1 MIFVPRCVANRMC
14 YFRQVM
20 DDGTDRRSSLS
31 ADSSIGREFGM
42 KFHHVGVAVRSIED
56 ALRYYVDVFGF
67 EQATQPIDV
76 EPEQVRVCF
85 VRAEPGVM
93 IELVEG
99 VGDTSPVNQILERT
113 GAGTYHICY
122 QVDDLD
128 VAIRRL
134 REDRCFPFKRFEVAF
149 DGTHRFAFLLTPDR
163 QLFELCER
171 PADEGTT
178 R

>member
-1 MIFVPRCVANRMC
+1 M
-14 YFRQVM
+14 
-20 DDGTDRRSSLS
+20 T
-31 ADSSIGREFGM
+31 
-42 KFHHVGVAVRSIED
+42 FHHVGVAVKSIDD

-67 EQATQPIDV
+67 ERLGDPVEV
-76 EPEQVRVCF
+76 EPEHVRVCF
-85 VRAEPGVM
+85 LRAEPGFL

-99 VGDTSPVNQILERT
+99 LDDQSPVRELLERP

-128 VAIRRL
+128 RAVREL
-134 REDRCFPFKRFEVAF
+134 RSHNCFPFKRFEVATE
-149 DGTHRFAFLLTPDR
+149 GPRRFAFLLTPDR

-171 PADEGTT
+171 SPRADS